1 MVTIKYYSNDEISF
15 DFPEDVKK
23 NKRNLTKEE
32 IAVLNKNLNT
42 SDYEDWRNVLVSD
55 ESDKFVFAVDNRE
68 FLYLVLKQDFRSTL
82 EIGLLMSHDK
92 IIFCHY
98 LVNLASEV
106 SLESEVTVGDDTDKC
121 IYVINYRN
129 AANVVFSH
137 DVESIFDSRAA
148 LYSHRIINHAVLGS
162 LDNSDLPCLLLY

>member
-1 MVTIKYYSNDEISF
+1 M
-15 DFPEDVKK
+15 
-23 NKRNLTKEE
+23 
-32 IAVLNKNLNT
+32 
-42 SDYEDWRNVLVSD
+42 
-55 ESDKFVFAVDNRE
+55 
-68 FLYLVLKQDFRSTL
+68 LKQDFRSTL

-148 LYSHRIINHAVLGS
+148 LYSHRVINHAVLGS